1 MKEQELFDRVNNTVL
16 NILGVS
22 MTFAD
27 FQKYANALPDE
38 RDLNSHTQ
46 KNVTRV
52 LTRVLLFWL
61 WLLTVWFDLFFSPY
75 LLHEWREWDAVII
88 YGQHNRTNYR

>member
-52 LTRVLLFWL
+52 LTRVLEQTTDNSSDIAKKLS
-61 WLLTVWFDLFFSPY
+61 D
-75 LLHEWREWDAVII
+75 I
-88 YGQHNRTNYR
+88 Y